1 MEQMF
6 EFVGNHPYLWMGLA
20 AVMVMIIKSEYE
32 SRTSQSVQII
42 PMNAIRLLN
51 NNDDALIIDVRES
64 AEFAKGH
71 IKGAINLPLSSF
83 KDKLS
88 SVSKPKDTA
97 VLTYCTSGVSSGK
110 ACRLLTQAGFS
121 NVHNI
126 AGGINGWLDAK
137 LPVTKK

>member
-1 MEQMF
+1 MM
-6 EFVGNHPYLWMGLA
+6 L
-20 AVMVMIIKSEYE
+20 IKTEYE
-32 SRTSQSVQII
+32 TRTSQSVQII
-42 PMNAIRLLN
+42 PMNAIRLIN

-64 AEFAKGH
+64 SEFAKGH

-88 SVSKPKDTA
+88 SISKSKDTA
-97 VLTYCTSGVSSGK
+97 VLTYCNSGATSGK

-126 AGGINGWLDAK
+126 AGGINNWLEAK
-137 LPVTKK
+137 LPITTK